1 MWIYIARRLMLTPFL
16 LLTVSFITF
25 SLVYVAPGDPVEIL
39 MGKFNDP
46 VVVDRIKHHQGL
58 DRPFLA
64 QYGIY
69 LKNALQGDLGE
80 SFKHGRSTVQ
90 ELIPRKMW
98 ISAQLGI
105 WAFLISLSLGIPLGF
120 FAALK
125 QGTWMDTATV
135 SACLFFMSVPVF
147 LTGPGLLIIFAVWLD
162 LLPSSGWGGFFD
174 TQVILP
180 AIVLGVPGIA
190 GLARLTRAS
199 TLEVLGQDYVRT
211 ARAKGL
217 ADMVVRRRHILR
229 NALIPLITVLGLSL
243 ATLVEGALI
252 TEFIFG
258 IPGIGQL
265 AITSIFDRD
274 YPVIMALGLIGATS
288 LVIANL
294 VVDIAYR
301 FIDPRI
307 RY

>member
-1 MWIYIARRLMLTPFL
+1 MWIYIVRRLLLTPFL
-16 LLTVSFITF
+16 LLAVSFITF

-39 MGKFNDP
+39 MGKFNNP
-46 VVVDRIKHHQGL
+46 EVVERIKHHQGL
-58 DRPFLA
+58 DRPFLV
-64 QYGIY
+64 QYGFY
-69 LKNALQGDLGE
+69 VKNALQGDLGE

-90 ELIPRKMW
+90 ELIPRKIW

-120 FAALK
+120 FAALR
-125 QGTWMDTATV
+125 QGTWMDTGTV
-135 SACLFFMSVPVF
+135 AACLFFMSVPVF

-180 AIVLGVPGIA
+180 ALVLGVPGIA

-199 TLEVLGQDYVRT
+199 TLEVLAQDYVRT

-217 ADMVVRRRHILR
+217 AELVVRRRHILR
-229 NALIPLITVLGLSL
+229 NALIPLITVLGLSM

-258 IPGIGQL
+258 IPGVGQL
-265 AITSIFDRD
+265 AIISIFDRD

-294 VVDIAYR
+294 MVDIAYS